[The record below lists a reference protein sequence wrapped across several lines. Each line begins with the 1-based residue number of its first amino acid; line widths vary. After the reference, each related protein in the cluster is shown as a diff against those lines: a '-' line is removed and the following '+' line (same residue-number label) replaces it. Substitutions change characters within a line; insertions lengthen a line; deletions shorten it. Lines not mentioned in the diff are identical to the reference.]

1 MAMFSF
7 CRYWPW
13 WRQTQ
18 HWRDRGHWRAVYSPE
33 EEVCQGGV
41 ARWCEALSSEKKNNR
56 INRPLCLSL
65 FSFLWDIFF
74 QGESRGRRKDCFE
87 KGSQVQFCI
96 EMSNLQNCVEIFAFE
111 MSLNDELLLKYRHV
125 NLRSL
130 QLGPPTMLKRLSD
143 RNYLSPQMDQCKALY
158 TVVLRH
164 FCLAPINWMVKSPK
178 FPNFRAD
185 LSFLRMASC
194 APFGL
199 HAGLRKW
206 NGEIFKTG

>member
-1 MAMFSF
+1 MLT
-7 CRYWPW
+7 CYRYWPR

-18 HWRDRGHWRAVYSPE
+18 HWRDRGHWWAVYSQE
-33 EEVCQGGV
+33 EEVCQGGM
-41 ARWCEALSSEKKNNR
+41 ARCCQVLSSEEKT
-56 INRPLCLSL
+56 IEL
-65 FSFLWDIFF
+65 FNHIVHHYFNAKWDIVF

-96 EMSNLQNCVEIFAFE
+96 EMSNLQNCVEIIAFE